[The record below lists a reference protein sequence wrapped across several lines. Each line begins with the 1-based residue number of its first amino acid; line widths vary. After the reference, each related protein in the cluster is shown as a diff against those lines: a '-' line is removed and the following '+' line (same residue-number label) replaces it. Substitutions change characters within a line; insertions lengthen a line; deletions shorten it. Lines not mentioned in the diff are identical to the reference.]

1 MMMILMMLMY
11 PIDYVLIK
19 FKMNIIIANLM
30 MTKKSLLMKI
40 IIKYLINKNFK
51 KCINK
56 IHMKEE
62 INKSTKKN
70 KNMTVNFKMSLM
82 KI

>member
-40 IIKYLINKNFK
+40 IINYLINMIFK

-62 INKSTKKN
+62 INRSTKKN
-70 KNMTVNFKMSLM
+70 KNMIVNFKMSLM

>member
-1 MMMILMMLMY
+1 
-11 PIDYVLIK
+11 
-19 FKMNIIIANLM
+19 M

-40 IIKYLINKNFK
+40 IINYLINKNFK

>member
-40 IIKYLINKNFK
+40 IINYLINKNFK

-62 INKSTKKN
+62 INRSTKKN
-70 KNMTVNFKMSLM
+70 KNMIVNFKMSLM

>member
-11 PIDYVLIK
+11 PVDYVLIK

-40 IIKYLINKNFK
+40 IIHYLINKIFK

-62 INKSTKKN
+62 INRSTKKN
-70 KNMTVNFKMSLM
+70 KNMIVNFKMSLM